1 MPSQARAGV
10 RHAGSLY
17 GRTFR
22 WLGKPVRKAEAEA
35 EHLHEIEQA
44 GESPETPLVA
54 FLGVFLFLLPIFL
67 IMLGLALLAGHIAG

>member
-1 MPSQARAGV
+1 MQSQATAGV

-17 GRTFR
+17 GRTYR
-22 WLGKPVRKAEAEA
+22 WLRKPVRKAEAEA
-35 EHLHEIEQA
+35 EHLHEIEQV